1 MNHDPVYSRLL
12 ETSWRR
18 ELTTAE
24 QVELCTYLAS
34 HPEAQADWEAES
46 GLNAGLRRLPDAAI
60 SSNFTA
66 RVLQAIE
73 LDVAAATRSRPQVW
87 TRNWWWQVLVPRTA
101 VALVV
106 VAAGWFGYNR
116 YQVEGRK
123 EIAEGLAVVATMQ
136 RLPSREVLEDF
147 DAIRGFGSAV
157 PVDEELLALNDE
169 LLALMP

>member
-1 MNHDPVYSRLL
+1 MNHDPVYSRLR

-18 ELTTAE
+18 ELTAAE
-24 QVELCTYLAS
+24 QAELRAYLAS
-34 HPEAQADWEAES
+34 HPEARADWEAEAS
-46 GLNAGLRRLPDAAI
+46 LNAGLSRLPDAPI

-73 LDVAAATRSRPQVW
+73 LDVAAAARSRLQVW
-87 TRNWWWQVLVPRTA
+87 TRNWWWQVLAPRTA

-106 VAAGWFGYNR
+106 VAAGWFGYSR
-116 YQVEGRK
+116 YQVEQRK
-123 EIAEGLAVVATMQ
+123 QIAEGLAVVATVQ

-147 DAIRGFGSAV
+147 DAIRGFSSAV
-157 PVDEELLALNDE
+157 AVDEELLALNDE